1 MRFGEV
7 LGLTWDCIHIE
18 NKTIKTYRR
27 YDCTRK
33 SWTKAKTETSIRDIP
48 IDDTT
53 VSILQKLKAEQR
65 YVLRSHQVS
74 NPDKCLFFDKQS
86 GLPTNSA
93 VNKQLKKILSELS
106 ITPSNMTSSGLR
118 HSYCSSLLAM
128 GIDIWA
134 VSKLMGHKD
143 ITEITETYG
152 HLVKEKAEEE
162 NNKVRNLLFRLN
174 EKI

>member
-1 MRFGEV
+1 
-7 LGLTWDCIHIE
+7 
-18 NKTIKTYRR
+18 
-27 YDCTRK
+27 
-33 SWTKAKTETSIRDIP
+33 
-48 IDDTT
+48 
-53 VSILQKLKAEQR
+53 
-65 YVLRSHQVS
+65 
-74 NPDKCLFFDKQS
+74 LFFDKQS

-162 NNKVRNLLFRLN
+162 NNKVRNLLC
-174 EKI
+174 

>member
-33 SWTKAKTETSIRDIP
+33 RWTKAKTETSIRDVP

-65 YVLRSHQVS
+65 YILRFLLILREVLLIQVE
-74 NPDKCLFFDKQS
+74 
-86 GLPTNSA
+86 
-93 VNKQLKKILSELS
+93 QLIL
-106 ITPSNMTSSGLR
+106 
-118 HSYCSSLLAM
+118 
-128 GIDIWA
+128 
-134 VSKLMGHKD
+134 
-143 ITEITETYG
+143 
-152 HLVKEKAEEE
+152 
-162 NNKVRNLLFRLN
+162 
-174 EKI
+174 